1 LNRSLSKMFTPSLG
15 VTEPLTEWV
24 PGLFLGAKVAW
35 PWGWPLC
42 FIYCRG

>member
-1 LNRSLSKMFTPSLG
+1 LNRNLTKILRTTLG
-15 VTEPLTEWV
+15 VTEPLTEWA

-42 FIYCRG
+42 CIRCGG